1 MCVASLNLLQYQ
13 KAQFA
18 YLPREY
24 IATCIFNI
32 LFNICILVLQDP
44 MSGLRV
50 SPPPVRSTR
59 ANRAVSDRPEL
70 AQDQSSLQKHKGKDN
85 IIRAHR
91 TIH

>member
-1 MCVASLNLLQYQ
+1 M
-13 KAQFA
+13 
-18 YLPREY
+18 
-24 IATCIFNI
+24 
-32 LFNICILVLQDP
+32 LQDP